1 MLLRNRNGHLRPMGV
16 VVDTDVLDVGQVVKV
31 NEEHLAHER
40 RRVVV
45 EVFMVKMVEGL
56 YS

>member
-1 MLLRNRNGHLRPMGV
+1 MGV

-45 EVFMVKMVEGL
+45 EVFMVKMVEWL